1 VPGGFNLVAVSTAQA
16 SSMAFVPAVGD
27 QPSFGPATWYPIDV
41 LGSAV
46 CAGKCSVVTGNT
58 VYQNQVMGL
67 AKSAT
72 AQTYL
77 ATVSAP

>member
-1 VPGGFNLVAVSTAQA
+1 
-16 SSMAFVPAVGD
+16 MAFVPAIGN

-41 LGSAV
+41 QGSPV
-46 CAGKCSVVTGNT
+46 CSGNCSTVTGNT

-72 AQTYL
+72 AQIYL
-77 ATVSAP
+77 ATVSTP